1 MHIFMSAGE
10 PSGDLHA
17 GNLACEL
24 LRKNPTLRLTG
35 FGGER
40 MEAAGCELMYPLT
53 KLAVMSIGP
62 VLGHIP
68 TFLHLVS
75 RADRYFCKRRPDAVV
90 LVDYPGLHW
99 WLARRAHFRGIPV
112 YYFVPPQLWGWLSYR
127 VAKMRRW
134 VDHVLCPLPFEP
146 DWYSARG
153 VRQAHYVGHPY
164 FDELPQQR
172 LDEDYLATERK
183 RGGTIIGLLPGSRN
197 QEVRANLST
206 MVRAASR
213 VHSRLPDTRFLVA
226 AYKERH
232 RQEIIRYLKGRSL
245 PIDVECGKTAE
256 VIELSRACI
265 AVSGSVG
272 LELLY
277 RQKPTAVLYRVT
289 PAQMVV
295 YRTAVTAPH
304 ISLVNLMA
312 QKRLYPEY
320 VSIRN
325 ESEAIAEQLLEWL
338 TDRAAYE
345 QITGELADLK
355 SRTARP
361 GACQRAAKYI
371 LETLTVGKRGARSGT
386 RETDERMKAPFA
398 AA

>member
-1 MHIFMSAGE
+1 MQIFISAGE

-17 GNLACEL
+17 GNLAREL
-24 LRKNPTLRLTG
+24 LHKDPTLRLVG

-40 MEAAGCELMYPLT
+40 MERAGCELMYPLT
-53 KLAVMSIGP
+53 RLAVMSLGP

-75 RADRYFCKRRPDAVV
+75 RADRYFAAERPDAVV

-99 WLARRAHFRGIPV
+99 WLARRAHFHRIPV
-112 YYFVPPQLWGWLSYR
+112 YYFVPPQLWGWLGYR

-146 DWYSARG
+146 DWYGARG
-153 VRQAHYVGHPY
+153 VKAHFVGHPY
-164 FDELPQQR
+164 FDELPRQR
-172 LDEDYLATERK
+172 LDADYLARERE

-197 QEVRANLST
+197 QEVRMNLST
-206 MVRAASR
+206 MVRAAGR
-213 VHSRLPDTRFLVA
+213 VHERLPETRFLVA
-226 AYKERH
+226 AYKEHH
-232 RQEIIRYLKGRSL
+232 RQEIIRYLKDRSL

-277 RQKPTAVLYRVT
+277 RQKPAAVLYRVT
-289 PAQMVV
+289 PAQMVF

-320 VSIRN
+320 VSLRN
-325 ESEAIAEQLLEWL
+325 ESEAIAEQLLRWL
-338 TDRAAYE
+338 TARAAYE
-345 QITGELADLK
+345 QITNELADLK

-361 GACQRAAKYI
+361 GACERATEYI
-371 LETLTVGKRGARSGT
+371 LETLTCGRRGAGSGD
-386 RETDERMKAPFA
+386 REAGREIKAPIA

>member
-1 MHIFMSAGE
+1 
-10 PSGDLHA
+10 
-17 GNLACEL
+17 
-24 LRKNPTLRLTG
+24 
-35 FGGER
+35 

-53 KLAVMSIGP
+53 QLAVMSLGP

-75 RADRYFCKRRPDAVV
+75 RADRYFRARRPDAVV

-99 WLARRAHFRGIPV
+99 WLARRAHFHRIPV
-112 YYFVPPQLWGWLSYR
+112 YYFVPPQIWGWLSYR

-146 DWYSARG
+146 NWYAARG
-153 VRQAHYVGHPY
+153 VERAHYVGHPY
-164 FDELPQQR
+164 FDELSLQQ
-172 LDEDYLATERK
+172 LDEGYLAGQRQ

-197 QEVRANLST
+197 QEVRMNLST

-213 VHSRLPDTRFLVA
+213 VHARLPETRFLVA
-226 AYKERH
+226 GYKEHH
-232 RQEIIRYLKGRSL
+232 RQEIVRYLRGRSL

-277 RQKPTAVLYRVT
+277 RQKPTAVVYRVT

-295 YRTAVTAPH
+295 YRTAVTSPH

-320 VSIRN
+320 LSLHN
-325 ESEAIAEQLLEWL
+325 ESEAIAEQLLTWL

-361 GACQRAAKYI
+361 GACERAAEYI
-371 LETLTVGKRGARSGT
+371 LETLTSGKRGAGGE
-386 RETDERMKAPFA
+386 REVGEGSQASIA

>member
-1 MHIFMSAGE
+1 MQIFMSAGE

-17 GNLACEL
+17 GNLAREL
-24 LRKNPTLRLTG
+24 LRKDPTLKLVG

-40 MEAAGCELMYPLT
+40 MERAGCDLMYPLT
-53 KLAVMSIGP
+53 QLAVMSLGP

-75 RADRYFCKRRPDAVV
+75 RADRYFRARRPDAVV

-99 WLARRAHFRGIPV
+99 WLARRAHFHRIPV
-112 YYFVPPQLWGWLSYR
+112 YYFVPPQLWGWLGYR

-134 VDHVLCPLPFEP
+134 VNHVLCPLPFEP
-146 DWYSARG
+146 DWYAARG
-153 VRQAHYVGHPY
+153 VKAHFVGHPY
-164 FDELPQQR
+164 FDELHRQR
-172 LDEDYLATERK
+172 LDEDYLAGQRH
-183 RGGTIIGLLPGSRN
+183 RGGTVIGLLPGSRN
-197 QEVRANLST
+197 QEVRKNLST
-206 MVRAASR
+206 MVRAADR
-213 VHSRLPDTRFLVA
+213 VHARLPETRFLVA
-226 AYKERH
+226 AYREHH
-232 RQEIIRYLKGRSL
+232 RQEILRYLKGRSL

-277 RQKPTAVLYRVT
+277 RQKPTAVVYRVT
-289 PAQMVV
+289 PAQMFV

-304 ISLVNLMA
+304 VSLVNLMA

-320 VSIRN
+320 VSLRN
-325 ESEAIAEQLLEWL
+325 ESDAIAEQLLTWL

-345 QITGELADLK
+345 QITAELAELK

-361 GACQRAAKYI
+361 GACERAAEYI
-371 LETLTVGKRGARSGT
+371 LQTLTGPGTGCGAREAGGAIKLPT
-386 RETDERMKAPFA
+386 A

>member
-1 MHIFMSAGE
+1 MQIFMSAGE
-10 PSGDLHA
+10 PSGDMHA
-17 GNLACEL
+17 GNLAREL
-24 LRKNPTLRLTG
+24 LRKDPTLRLVG
-35 FGGER
+35 FGGES
-40 MEAAGCELMYPLT
+40 MEQAGCKLMYPLT
-53 KLAVMSIGP
+53 QLAVMSLGP

-75 RADRYFCKRRPDAVV
+75 RADRYFRARRPDAVV

-99 WLARRAHFRGIPV
+99 WLARRAHFHRIPV
-112 YYFVPPQLWGWLSYR
+112 YYFVPPQLWGWLGYR

-134 VDHVLCPLPFEP
+134 VNHVLCPLPFEP
-146 DWYSARG
+146 DWYAARG
-153 VRQAHYVGHPY
+153 VKAHYVGHPY
-164 FDELPQQR
+164 FDELDRQR
-172 LDEDYLATERK
+172 LDANYLAGQRE
-183 RGGTIIGLLPGSRN
+183 RGGAVIGLLPGSRN
-197 QEVRANLST
+197 QEVRMNIST
-206 MVRAASR
+206 MVRAAAR
-213 VHSRLPDTRFLVA
+213 VCSRLPETRFLVA
-226 AYKERH
+226 AYREHH
-232 RQEIIRYLKGRSL
+232 RQEILHYLKGRSL

-277 RQKPTAVLYRVT
+277 RQKPTAVVYRVT
-289 PAQMVV
+289 PAQMFV

-312 QKRLYPEY
+312 EKRLYPEY
-320 VSIRN
+320 VSIGN
-325 ESEAIAEQLLEWL
+325 ESDGIAEQVLQWL

-345 QITGELADLK
+345 QITGELAELK

-361 GACQRAAKYI
+361 GACERAADYI
-371 LETLTVGKRGARSGT
+371 FETITGGMRGTGAGQR
-386 RETDERMKAPFA
+386 KAGRAIEAAIA